1 MHHKDQMVKAGW
13 RNAVAA
19 AVAAAAGKN
28 EGNERTA
35 AAVVA
40 PEPTTEVLVGEDGVV
55 GSDAAI
61 SEGSNGVA
69 GCYHKAQVG

>member
-1 MHHKDQMVKAGW
+1 MDHKDQMVMAAW

-40 PEPTTEVLVGEDGVV
+40 PEPTAEVLVSGDGVV
-55 GSDAAI
+55 GGDAAI
-61 SEGSNGVA
+61 GEGSNGVA
-69 GCYHKAQVG
+69 GGYHRAQLG

>member
-1 MHHKDQMVKAGW
+1 MDHKDQMAMAGW
-13 RNAVAA
+13 RNAVVA

-40 PEPTTEVLVGEDGVV
+40 PEPTAEVLVGGDGVI
-55 GSDAAI
+55 GGDAAI
-61 SEGSNGVA
+61 GEGINGVA
-69 GCYHKAQVG
+69 GGYHKAQVG